1 MGDLLEK
8 VDIYDQ
14 MGTISRNIETIRNGQ
29 IEKLEIKQQHS
40 NGDEKK
46 PLMDLSVDLIYQ

>member
-46 PLMDLSVDLIYQ
+46 PLMDLSVDLIY